1 MNKSSPILP
10 DDCLKTLRVLS
21 SDIFRLRSVK
31 IILKLIVSLCSTMSL
46 LQLYFFFSS
55 PSIAK
60 LLKCGAVFFYM
71 CYVTLRKLRRA
82 RFCMDQFQMLLS
94 SSVLL
99 ARNDMVDDIM
109 KVIEL
114 WPLDTSDD
122 KTKNH
127 ILKWSRWINRFA
139 VVNSSLIL
147 LCTVVG
153 FFSRDEDNGWT
164 FIRYIFEELFDQW
177 GQFIFVFG
185 KLTLLSIAL
194 LIPAHAYQEIYITQH
209 ITFQIMLCTMFTRRM
224 SSVLRIT
231 EENLIYDENYQE
243 EIETKLKII
252 IDRHNDFLR

>member
-1 MNKSSPILP
+1 MNNSSPILP

-21 SDIFRLRSVK
+21 SDIFRLRYVK
-31 IILKLIVSLCSTMSL
+31 IILKLVVSLCSAMSL
-46 LQLYFFFSS
+46 LQLYFFFAS

-60 LLKCGAVFFYM
+60 LLKCGAAFFHM
-71 CYVTLRKLRRA
+71 CYVTLRKWCRA
-82 RFCMDQFQMLLS
+82 RFYIDQFQMLLS

-99 ARNDMVDDIM
+99 VRNDMVDDIM

-122 KTKNH
+122 KTKNQ

-147 LCTVVG
+147 LCTVVA

-164 FIRYIFEELFDQW
+164 FIRYIFDVLFAQW
-177 GQFIFVFG
+177 GQFLFVFG
-185 KLTLLSIAL
+185 KLTLLSVAL
-194 LIPAHAYQEIYITQH
+194 LMPAHAYQEIYVTQQ
-209 ITFQIMLCTMFTRRM
+209 ITFQMMLCTTFTRRM
-224 SSVLRIT
+224 SSVLRVT
-231 EENLIYDENYQE
+231 EENLIYDENYQN
-243 EIETKLKII
+243 EIEAKLKII